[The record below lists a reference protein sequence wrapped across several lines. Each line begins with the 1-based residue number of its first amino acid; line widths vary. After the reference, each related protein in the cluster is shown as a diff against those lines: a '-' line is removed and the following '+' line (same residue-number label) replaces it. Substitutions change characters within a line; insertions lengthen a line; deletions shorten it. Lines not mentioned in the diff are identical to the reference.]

1 MRVKDWAQLI
11 AAAAISSGIVTGLY
25 FIYNLAAAR

>member
-11 AAAAISSGIVTGLY
+11 AAAAVSSGIVTGLF
-25 FIYNLAAAR
+25 FIYSWAITR